1 MHAKNSEKVLVTTG
15 VKESEVLENILPQQK
30 KKTTVIHTKN
40 SKKVPVATSAT
51 ESAVL
56 ETL

>member
-15 VKESEVLENILPQQK
+15 AK
-30 KKTTVIHTKN
+30 
-40 SKKVPVATSAT
+40 

-56 ETL
+56 ETILPKQKKEVEINAR

>member
-1 MHAKNSEKVLVTTG
+1 MHAKNSEKVLVRTG
-15 VKESEVLENILPQQK
+15 AKENEVLENILPQQK

-40 SKKVPVATSAT
+40 SKKVPVATSAR

>member
-15 VKESEVLENILPQQK
+15 ANESEVLENILPRQK

-40 SKKVPVATSAT
+40 
-51 ESAVL
+51 
-56 ETL
+56 

>member
-1 MHAKNSEKVLVTTG
+1 MHAKNSEKVLVMTG
-15 VKESEVLENILPQQK
+15 AKESEVLENILPQQK

-40 SKKVPVATSAT
+40 QKKVPVATSAK